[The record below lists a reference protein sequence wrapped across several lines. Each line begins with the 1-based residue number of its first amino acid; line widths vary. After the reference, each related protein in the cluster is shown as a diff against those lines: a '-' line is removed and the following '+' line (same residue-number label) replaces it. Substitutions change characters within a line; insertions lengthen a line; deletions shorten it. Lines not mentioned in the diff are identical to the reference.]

1 MHSTNSFASDA
12 MQTYETFESAAYLDA
27 ADVFT
32 EELDMLEDLAEKAYA
47 NLETDPGLWGE

>member
-1 MHSTNSFASDA
+1 MLNYGTLE
-12 MQTYETFESAAYLDA
+12 QAAYLDP

-47 NLETDPGLWGE
+47 NLETDPGTWGE

>member
-1 MHSTNSFASDA
+1 MIA
-12 MQTYETFESAAYLDA
+12 MQTYETFESAAYLDT

-32 EELDMLEDLAEKAYA
+32 EELDMLEELAEKAYA